1 MQQFILL
8 KKNSPIQST
17 ATAAIPFSLQLAFD
31 ENGAYLLTM
40 SNKGDEIVPEIA
52 HTSDR
57 MRDLLRAMSVI
68 QQRNA
73 LKVDWQISGNHVYLH
88 EHDYLLELA
97 KHTGQLQLT
106 DGDSV
111 SFGDKTS
118 FLELHLENS
127 ENHKQTQFQ
136 WHLQF
141 QNGKD
146 IARGAAIKFISERYI
161 LIKKTV
167 HEILPLGENFKAL
180 PPFDTKISTEDI
192 PNYLSLASSAFTN
205 LRLQYQ
211 DYNVREGQAVDSLP
225 AIVFEQVDPH
235 EGLRLSVTSI
245 VEGFSPKFFN
255 DYDISKIVNIN
266 EMEKNLVVRKVNT
279 RDSSEVSKKVA
290 ALLRKHKKSLPAD
303 SAGNFYQDG
312 IFFIVE
318 KELASIFL
326 YKELAK
332 LLETYILI
340 GTEKLKSYKITTSKT
355 PALSLRLNHGIDF
368 LDGQGT
374 LTVEDE
380 DFNLLTILRQYRKK
394 GFLTLSN
401 GNNVILEK
409 KYVDRLKRLF
419 DHKNDK
425 LRISFFDL
433 PLVEELIDDK
443 LSSSYLPKS
452 RDIFTGFNTISKTRP
467 TIPKINGTMREYQK
481 YGYKWLRYLYKH
493 SLGGCLADDMG
504 LGKTLQAIV
513 LLAAVA
519 GKSKKTSLII
529 MPKTLLF
536 NWARELEK
544 FAPQLTFYTW
554 YDKNRDMRDAK
565 KHDLILTTY
574 GLIRTNIQTFKKE
587 AFNYLILDESQ
598 NIKNSKSQISKAVML
613 LNGEHRLALSGTP
626 IENNLGE
633 LYSLFRFLNPAMFRS
648 EREFASRYGNPIQ
661 QDNDKDA
668 IHELRTKVYPFIL
681 RRLKQDVL
689 KDLPDKMEQLLY
701 VDMSKEQ
708 EQLYEERR
716 IFYQTAIREQ
726 INQQGLNK
734 SQFFILQALLELRQ
748 IASCPESKSDGVIL
762 SPKRELLL
770 ESIEEAVANGHK
782 ALVFS
787 NFLNVIDSV
796 CNDLKTSNIPH
807 SFITGAIHNRQQ
819 IVDNF
824 QSNSSMKVLVMT
836 LKTGGVG
843 LNLTAADRIFIF
855 DPWWNL
861 SAENQAIDRSHRI
874 GQNRT
879 VFCYKLLCRNTIEEK
894 MIELQTKKK
903 ELLDSII
910 SHDSS
915 AVKKLSAADVDFMLS

>member
-1 MQQFILL
+1 
-8 KKNSPIQST
+8 
-17 ATAAIPFSLQLAFD
+17 
-31 ENGAYLLTM
+31 
-40 SNKGDEIVPEIA
+40 
-52 HTSDR
+52 
-57 MRDLLRAMSVI
+57 
-68 QQRNA
+68 
-73 LKVDWQISGNHVYLH
+73 
-88 EHDYLLELA
+88 
-97 KHTGQLQLT
+97 
-106 DGDSV
+106 
-111 SFGDKTS
+111 
-118 FLELHLENS
+118 
-127 ENHKQTQFQ
+127 
-136 WHLQF
+136 
-141 QNGKD
+141 
-146 IARGAAIKFISERYI
+146 
-161 LIKKTV
+161 
-167 HEILPLGENFKAL
+167 
-180 PPFDTKISTEDI
+180 
-192 PNYLSLASSAFTN
+192 
-205 LRLQYQ
+205 
-211 DYNVREGQAVDSLP
+211 
-225 AIVFEQVDPH
+225 
-235 EGLRLSVTSI
+235 
-245 VEGFSPKFFN
+245 
-255 DYDISKIVNIN
+255 
-266 EMEKNLVVRKVNT
+266 
-279 RDSSEVSKKVA
+279 
-290 ALLRKHKKSLPAD
+290 
-303 SAGNFYQDG
+303 
-312 IFFIVE
+312 
-318 KELASIFL
+318 
-326 YKELAK
+326 
-332 LLETYILI
+332 
-340 GTEKLKSYKITTSKT
+340 
-355 PALSLRLNHGIDF
+355 
-368 LDGQGT
+368 
-374 LTVEDE
+374 
-380 DFNLLTILRQYRKK
+380 
-394 GFLTLSN
+394 
-401 GNNVILEK
+401 
-409 KYVDRLKRLF
+409 
-419 DHKNDK
+419 
-425 LRISFFDL
+425 
-433 PLVEELIDDK
+433 
-443 LSSSYLPKS
+443 
-452 RDIFTGFNTISKTRP
+452 
-467 TIPKINGTMREYQK
+467 
-481 YGYKWLRYLYKH
+481 
-493 SLGGCLADDMG
+493 
-504 LGKTLQAIV
+504 
-513 LLAAVA
+513 
-519 GKSKKTSLII
+519 

-770 ESIEEAVANGHK
+770 ESVEEAVANGHK